1 MKKDYLTG
9 KCLVA
14 MPNLEDE
21 RFKNTVVYLCAH
33 NQEGAMCFIVN
44 KQIKEFCF
52 SDLVGQFN
60 IENVS
65 PVAPMILHRGGPQE
79 QVRGFVLHSK
89 DYEKEGTVSVDD
101 KFSVSSSIAILN
113 DIAFGVGPTY
123 NLIALGYSS
132 WSPKQLEFEII
143 NNNWLVVDATP
154 ELLFKTPDNHK
165 WQRAIDELNFDI
177 NRISLRTGRA

>member
-33 NQEGAMCFIVN
+33 NQEGAMGFIVN

-60 IENVS
+60 IAIEEETENLS
-65 PVAPMILHRGGPQE
+65 STE
-79 QVRGFVLHSK
+79 
-89 DYEKEGTVSVDD
+89 TVPS
-101 KFSVSSSIAILN
+101 FS
-113 DIAFGVGPTY
+113 
-123 NLIALGYSS
+123 
-132 WSPKQLEFEII
+132 
-143 NNNWLVVDATP
+143 
-154 ELLFKTPDNHK
+154 
-165 WQRAIDELNFDI
+165 
-177 NRISLRTGRA
+177 